1 MQVEESPLLF
11 EEFVSTINEHSEFDF
26 TPYSNSMNHRLMN
39 FMESERIN
47 SAFELKNKLKHDRTF
62 HMKLLEGVTVRY
74 TEVFRDPEFF
84 MTLRNQ
90 VLPYL
95 STFSD
100 IRIWVAGCATG
111 EEVYSLAILLE
122 EYGMLEQASI
132 YATDINTGSLAIAE
146 RGVYHP
152 TRIREYTVNYAKSGG
167 RLHFGK
173 YYSIKDNK
181 LVMSDHLK
189 RNVHF
194 IKNDLLKDKMEGE
207 FNLVLCRNVLFYFT
221 EEFQKIVVDKVA
233 GQIRNYGYFAT
244 GISEQIS
251 GNSFFTCIDSE
262 SKIYRKVMQV

>member
-1 MQVEESPLLF
+1 
-11 EEFVSTINEHSEFDF
+11 
-26 TPYSNSMNHRLMN
+26 
-39 FMESERIN
+39 
-47 SAFELKNKLKHDRTF
+47 
-62 HMKLLEGVTVRY
+62 MKLLEGVTVRY

-181 LVMSDHLK
+181 LVMSEHLK

-194 IKNDLLKDKMEGE
+194 IKNDLLKDKMDGE

-221 EEFQKIVVDKVA
+221 EEFQKLLWIKLQDKS
-233 GQIRNYGYFAT
+233 
-244 GISEQIS
+244 GITDTSQQ
-251 GNSFFTCIDSE
+251 GFP
-262 SKIYRKVMQV
+262 SK